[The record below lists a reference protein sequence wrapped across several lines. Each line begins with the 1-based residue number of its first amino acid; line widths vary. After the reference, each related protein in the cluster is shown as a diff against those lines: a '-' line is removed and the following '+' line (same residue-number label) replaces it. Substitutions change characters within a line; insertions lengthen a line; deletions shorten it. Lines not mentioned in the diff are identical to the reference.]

1 METIPKFVIL
11 GFIALALCVIGAM
24 IQIHRTN
31 NNDDEDNL
39 AL

>member
-1 METIPKFVIL
+1 METIPKFVIISL
-11 GFIALALCVIGAM
+11 MVLAICVIGAM

>member
-1 METIPKFVIL
+1 METIPKFTIIGLVIL
-11 GFIALALCVIGAM
+11 AICVICAM